1 MKVHSL
7 NGLQNKFEIEPGL
20 LRVGLKLIFACSV
33 WLFSPVVMSNP
44 EPTEHQLEQG
54 KEAVATAGEETEETS
69 RKSLLDRHKDYVD
82 TQVQRA
88 SMWADG
94 FFVDPNYE
102 AEQAN
107 SQFRLRPEIYYSKE
121 DDFKFRARF
130 RARINLPNMGRRVSL
145 VVGADEE
152 SGFDDS
158 VDDSPDDGVIGL
170 QFFMKESSRWNTSL
184 SVGVKFNDFAGF
196 IGPRARYT
204 GVLGEK
210 GSYRF
215 TQTIRWQTNQYWQI
229 NTRLDLNRVISD
241 SLFFRQ
247 TFDGRW
253 RGERS
258 DKEGY
263 RTQISSF
270 LTQRV
275 GPVSG
280 LQYEF
285 STVFHT
291 EPDTHVDEYVL
302 AVRYRK
308 RTKRDWLYY
317 EIIPQV
323 SFEDEFDYAFNPG
336 IRLRLEFF
344 YGGEKT
350 KEFWRR
356 ELEDSE
362 DFRW

>member
-1 MKVHSL
+1 MSGSL
-7 NGLQNKFEIEPGL
+7 SPGFML
-20 LRVGLKLIFACSV
+20 LYVCFLLIFP
-33 WLFSPVVMSNP
+33 PVALSDSDP
-44 EPTEHQLEQG
+44 IEEQI
-54 KEAVATAGEETEETS
+54 EQRDDVAVTSDDEE
-69 RKSLLDRHKDYVD
+69 KNKKALLDRHKAYVD

-88 SMWADG
+88 SMWADS

-107 SQFRLRPEIYYSKE
+107 SQFRFRPELYYSKE
-121 DDFKFRARF
+121 DDFKFGARV

-145 VVGADEE
+145 VVGADDDAD
-152 SGFDDS
+152 FDES
-158 VDDSPDDGVIGL
+158 VDDSPDDGIIGL
-170 QFFMKESSRWNTSL
+170 QFFMKESTRWNTSL

-196 IGPRARYT
+196 VGPRARYM
-204 GVLGEK
+204 GVLGQK

-215 TQTIRWQTNQYWQI
+215 TQTVRWQTNNYWQF

-258 DKEGY
+258 EKEGY
-263 RTQISSF
+263 RTRISSF

-275 GPVSG
+275 GSVSG

-291 EPDTHVDEYVL
+291 EPDTHVDEYVV

-317 EIIPQV
+317 EIIPQI
-323 SFEDEFDYAFNPG
+323 SFEDEFDYTFNPG

-344 YGGEKT
+344 YGGDKT
-350 KEFWRR
+350 KEFWKR
-356 ELEDSE
+356 ELEDEE